1 MRGGRLLVFA
11 AVTASLGSAC
21 TSPREQMRE
30 RLPMVDAMT
39 NGKLKGAVP
48 ARVADT
54 TEGKKEPVSES
65 KPWKIGDVTIHP
77 ISQGKGAD
85 YLLEEKPLNIP
96 KVKAKPR
103 L

>member
-11 AVTASLGSAC
+11 ALTASLGSAC

-30 RLPMVDAMT
+30 RPPMVDVMA

-48 ARVADT
+48 VRVADT
-54 TEGKKEPVSES
+54 SEGKKEPASES
-65 KPWKIGDVTIHP
+65 KPWKIGDVIIP
-77 ISQGKGAD
+77 PASQGKGF
-85 YLLEEKPLNIP
+85 EIP
-96 KVKAKPR
+96 APQPHNAPRTPIKPR